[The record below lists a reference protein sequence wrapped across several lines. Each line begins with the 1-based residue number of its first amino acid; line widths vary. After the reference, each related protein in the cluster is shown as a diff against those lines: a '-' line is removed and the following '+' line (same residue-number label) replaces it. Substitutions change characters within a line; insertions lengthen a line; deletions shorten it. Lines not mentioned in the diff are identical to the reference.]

1 MEEEAVRWS
10 IKVSKDTDLTLRTFL
25 GAQGMKK
32 GDLSKFIEEAV
43 RRRVLQCTIQD
54 IRARNADADPDEIQ
68 RIVDEA
74 VSEVR
79 AERRTRETLR
89 ALSCSDEPLGRF
101 LSEPVFR
108 RSRGGAEGRDLQ
120 PNRKPNVADPR
131 STR

>member
-1 MEEEAVRWS
+1 MEEEAVRWN
-10 IKVSKDTDLTLRTFL
+10 IKVSKDTDLNLRTLL

-79 AERRTRETLR
+79 AERR
-89 ALSCSDEPLGRF
+89 AKGK
-101 LSEPVFR
+101 
-108 RSRGGAEGRDLQ
+108 A
-120 PNRKPNVADPR
+120 NKA
-131 STR
+131 

>member
-1 MEEEAVRWS
+1 MREEAVRWN

-54 IRARNADADPDEIQ
+54 IRARNADADPGEIQ

-79 AERRTRETLR
+79 AEHRTRET
-89 ALSCSDEPLGRF
+89 
-101 LSEPVFR
+101 
-108 RSRGGAEGRDLQ
+108 
-120 PNRKPNVADPR
+120 ADKA
-131 STR
+131 

>member
-10 IKVSKDTDLTLRTFL
+10 IKVSKDTDLTLRTYL

-43 RRRVLQCTIQD
+43 RWRVLQRTIQD

-68 RIVDEA
+68 RIVDET

-79 AERRTRETLR
+79 AEHR
-89 ALSCSDEPLGRF
+89 AK
-101 LSEPVFR
+101 
-108 RSRGGAEGRDLQ
+108 Q
-120 PNRKPNVADPR
+120 KADKA
-131 STR
+131 